1 MGSVA
6 NGARGAHL
14 FYYEVRILAISSGY
28 ALACDQQHHKFSM
41 FQFSVASVS
50 SLILPRDLAGAV
62 RHVVQGS
69 HKVKYG
75 TNSYQHQQQQPPQP
89 PPQQQPQA
97 AAADSGTM
105 AGEEVDDAA
114 SSDGSLD
121 MDD

>member
-14 FYYEVRILAISSGY
+14 FYYEVRIVASSSGY

-75 TNSYQHQQQQPPQP
+75 TNSYQQQQPPP

>member
-28 ALACDQQHHKFSM
+28 ALACDQQHHKVSM
-41 FQFSVASVS
+41 FQLSVASVS

-75 TNSYQHQQQQPPQP
+75 TNSYQQQQQQPPP
-89 PPQQQPQA
+89 PQQQQPQA

>member
-1 MGSVA
+1 
-6 NGARGAHL
+6 
-14 FYYEVRILAISSGY
+14 
-28 ALACDQQHHKFSM
+28 M
-41 FQFSVASVS
+41 FQLSVASVS

-75 TNSYQHQQQQPPQP
+75 TNSYQQQQQQPPPPPP